1 MVKTK
6 KTAAKLNVL
15 RWHLKELNN
24 DEVLLLLLLLL
35 TLLQE
40 HCYYLATKY
49 LVDSS

>member
-24 DEVLLLLLLLL
+24 DEVLLLLLL